1 MGIPLQVKWLLNIS
15 YAPQITR
22 GLQSHLISTIQFF
35 IGHYFFSLQMHP
47 GTRSTCTKMR
57 DPMISLIDNNT
68 FKETKYLR
76 VSKMGQWE
84 PRKSS
89 PDQWK
94 SRIQSLSVNYRISI
108 FHFPEA
114 GRRDYDVPIS
124 VAIHTSDLDD
134 DVQESRH
141 GLNNLCMHRC
151 ELTIYIFD
159 IL

>member
-1 MGIPLQVKWLLNIS
+1 MHRRSPEDCSHIWYLQFNSLSVTISFLCRCTRAPAPLAQRWEI
-15 YAPQITR
+15 
-22 GLQSHLISTIQFF
+22 
-35 IGHYFFSLQMHP
+35 
-47 GTRSTCTKMR
+47 
-57 DPMISLIDNNT
+57 PMISLIDNNT

-124 VAIHTSDLDD
+124 VAIHTSDLDYD
-134 DVQESRH
+134 IQESRH